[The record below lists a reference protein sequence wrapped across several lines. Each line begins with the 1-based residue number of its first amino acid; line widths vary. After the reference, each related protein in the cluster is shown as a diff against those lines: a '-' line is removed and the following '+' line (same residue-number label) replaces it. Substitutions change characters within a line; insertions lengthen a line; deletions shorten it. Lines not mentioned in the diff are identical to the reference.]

1 MKESVEPESVD
12 SGNRIKVELVTHAGR
27 AHVGACLVSLAH
39 TETCAEVVL
48 ADGDKKWNSEARRV
62 LGAKLTRVYRDPE
75 KMLSDEK
82 LGMVLVTM
90 EAKLAPPVVDA
101 ALEAGSHVFSEK
113 PACVRVEDSEP
124 LARKADSKHRHLML
138 ARVICRATT
147 TEITVRV

>member
-1 MKESVEPESVD
+1 M
-12 SGNRIKVELVTHAGR
+12 
-27 AHVGACLVSLAH
+27 
-39 TETCAEVVL
+39 
-48 ADGDKKWNSEARRV
+48 
-62 LGAKLTRVYRDPE
+62 YRDPE

-101 ALEAGSHVFSEK
+101 ALEAGSHVFAEK